1 MNLRYPAPKAG
12 AIATRRRPDIL
23 WVEIT
28 PFIVMHSLHY
38 STGSRQYF
46 LNLSTS
52 SWKFITKATF
62 FREWLFSHH
71 QMLLDISF
79 TADLASHSG
88 VLTPYVQLYINK
100 INSWG
105 TFLGHF
111 LFREW
116 HYAIFH
122 NLIERAF
129 PFWIDMKDLNLR
141 PFFLKKNALPL
152 ELISLLRVVCSSG
165 CSINFWLTKCN
176 TPQLYFSP
184 REILYITSRQRA

>member
-1 MNLRYPAPKAG
+1 
-12 AIATRRRPDIL
+12 
-23 WVEIT
+23 
-28 PFIVMHSLHY
+28 MHSLHY

-79 TADLASHSG
+79 TADLASHSEA
-88 VLTPYVQLYINK
+88 LTPYVQLYINK
-100 INSWG
+100 ISSWG
-105 TFLGHF
+105 TFPGHF

-116 HYAIFH
+116 HYAIFR
-122 NLIERAF
+122 NLIGRAF

-141 PFFLKKNALPL
+141 PFSSIKMLFHT
-152 ELISLLRVVCSSG
+152 ELIS
-165 CSINFWLTKCN
+165 
-176 TPQLYFSP
+176 
-184 REILYITSRQRA
+184 